1 MERAKEVA
9 AEINSDS
16 PNDFCAEVWQV
27 ESLLSATT
35 AQSKAWTRADQVWG
49 QSRGA
54 ELTTRVHAAAS
65 EHCAG
70 REPFVVSSALKLL
83 YHTTR
88 GRRIFSVLLCNGWK
102 ATPISKGGGTKRRA
116 TGHAI
121 A

>member
-54 ELTTRVHAAAS
+54 ELTTRVQAAS
-65 EHCAG
+65 LWGGG
-70 REPFVVSSALKLL
+70 REPCTIFLGTTNT
-83 YHTTR
+83 HTIT
-88 GRRIFSVLLCNGWK
+88 IT
-102 ATPISKGGGTKRRA
+102 TPI
-116 TGHAI
+116 
-121 A
+121 